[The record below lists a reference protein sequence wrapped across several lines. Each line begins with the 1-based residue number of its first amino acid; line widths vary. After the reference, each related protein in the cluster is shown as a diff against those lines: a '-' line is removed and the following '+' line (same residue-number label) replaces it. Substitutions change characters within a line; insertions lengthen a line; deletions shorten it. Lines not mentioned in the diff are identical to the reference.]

1 MRLEISGASRA
12 EAAVTLAELVR
23 GRWHLDVV
31 RADHEDLVALT
42 VNGFETDEHPVLSQS
57 LKKLR
62 EAELAETVVL
72 LRETDPALSVR
83 LLLPPPN
90 MPDSPVEATQVQMEA
105 AIVHLSEAFRKFL
118 VLRDGPQIAETATYL
133 GNLLAVGQM
142 YEQANFFFGKARDI
156 YIRLGEDDR
165 AAALE
170 IIIQALGSDMDED
183 VESPGEGEG

>member
-42 VNGFETDEHPVLSQS
+42 VNGFETDDHPVLSQS

-62 EAELAETVVL
+62 EAELAETVVS

-170 IIIQALGSDMDED
+170 IIIQALGSDMDDD